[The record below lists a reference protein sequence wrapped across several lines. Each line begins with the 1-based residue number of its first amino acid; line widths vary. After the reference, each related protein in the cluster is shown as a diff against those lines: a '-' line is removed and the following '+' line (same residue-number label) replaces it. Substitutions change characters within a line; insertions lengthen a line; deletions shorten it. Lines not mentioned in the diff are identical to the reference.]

1 MKIAVSGEYGSLKPG
16 FELELPADG
25 YIAVCGQNNVG
36 KSTLLQF
43 TFKML
48 MESTHFGYDAATLFL
63 PERAYVQQSL
73 EPGGRALA
81 TFNNEMYNQLSGQP
95 VGFHDRQGPN
105 SNEQMRVLLNH
116 TSLLRQA
123 GELNEHLVRLGFPP
137 FELRDAQVV
146 NFPEAPLIR
155 QGTGLRSVLGILA
168 ALTDERIRVILVDE
182 PEVALEPRVQK
193 ALRDLLIEQSSTR
206 LILCATHSHLFLHRL
221 SAQSNWRLTR
231 SDDGSP
237 AVQKMDSF
245 SDLVD
250 LTFDLLGS
258 DTQDLFFPFN
268 YLIVEGAS
276 ESLICERVTQILG
289 IEHGRIKV
297 VAAGGIAN
305 VGNRLSAVEDSLI
318 PLVVSD
324 SPYKARVVALI
335 DKPNSNENGIAL
347 RLREGLNDRL
357 IVCDQTSLEEQLP
370 ESLYHEAGRDKTA
383 DLLRLA
389 DLRKDRKAS
398 NTLKREIAEAL
409 ATKMNRDHLDDPA
422 MWPYRDAVAKAADT
436 NIAAT
441 GC

>member
-1 MKIAVSGEYGSLKPG
+1 MRIAVSGDYGSLKSG

-43 TFKML
+43 AFKML
-48 MESTHFGYDAATLFL
+48 MESSHYGLDSATLFL
-63 PERAYVQQSL
+63 PERAYVQSSL

-81 TFNNEMYNQLSGQP
+81 NFNQEMQNYLVSQP
-95 VGFHDRQGPN
+95 LGFSDRQGPN

-116 TSLLRQA
+116 TNLLHQA

-168 ALTDERIRVILVDE
+168 ALTDKRIRVILIDE

-193 ALRDLLIEQSSTR
+193 ALRDLLIEQSQTR
-206 LILCATHSHLFLHRL
+206 LILCATHSHLFLHRH
-221 SAQSNWRLTR
+221 SVHSNWRLSR
-231 SDDGSP
+231 SHDGSP
-237 AVQKMDSF
+237 AVQKLESLA
-245 SDLVD
+245 DLVD

-276 ESLICERVTQILG
+276 ESLMCQRIAQILG
-289 IEHGRIKV
+289 IEQGRIKV

-324 SPYKARVVALI
+324 SPYKSRVVALI
-335 DKPNSNENGIAL
+335 DQPNPSENGIER
-347 RLREGLNDRL
+347 RLREGLADRL
-357 IVCDQTSLEEQLP
+357 FVCDQASMEEQLP
-370 ESLYHEAGRDKTA
+370 ESLYRNAGRDKAA
-383 DLLRLA
+383 DLSQLA

-398 NTLKREIAEAL
+398 NALKREIAEAL
-409 ATKMNRDHLDDPA
+409 ASELNRDHVDDPA
-422 MWPYRDAVAKAADT
+422 MWPYRDAVIKAADMNT
-436 NIAAT
+436 AAT
-441 GC
+441 GY